1 MSNWGDLNS
10 LVFGTPSCWLNA
22 MRKCL
27 LFCFFIGWVVCS
39 LQATQTDAAREL
51 ICRVTHNVS
60 FPVSLKIS
68 KQGNDT
74 YYHYAVT
81 DGVLSITAS
90 DNVSL
95 CRGFYD
101 YVKSNGWGLYTWSGN
116 NMQLPVCLPEHDSVA
131 VISPFANH
139 YYFNV
144 CTYGYTMPYW
154 NWERWE
160 KEIDW
165 MALHGVNMPL
175 ALVGYE
181 AILARV
187 WEKMGLTD
195 EEINSYFVGPAHLPW
210 MRMGNICGVDGPLDA
225 DWHADQIALQHKIL
239 DRMRSLG
246 MKPICPGF
254 AGFITEAFKRLYP
267 DLKIVET
274 HWGGAF
280 HNWMVSPAEPLF
292 SEISEA
298 FIHEWEKEFGKC
310 GYYLVDSFNE
320 MDIPFPEKGKPARYE
335 MAADYGEKVYQS
347 IRKANKEAVW
357 VMQGWMFGYQRHIWD
372 VETLGALV
380 SRVPDQKLMLLD
392 LAVDYNKHFWH
403 SEVNWEYYHGFFN
416 KQWVY
421 SVIPNMGG
429 KTGMTGVLDFYAN
442 GHLDALQSVRR
453 GNLVAQGCAPEGIEN
468 NEVVYELV
476 TDAGWSNEKIDIRR
490 WLYDYSRNRYGQVP
504 ASLTMYWEL
513 LLKSVYGTFT
523 DHPRFNW
530 QFRPGS
536 VNDGSICMNEDYF
549 AALEQFAASADSL
562 SSSNFYLTDLC
573 EMMAHY
579 LGGKSEILIKQID
592 QEYLLGDT
600 VQAQFLQKRFE
611 TLMLGMDILLRQH
624 PNLRLDRWVE
634 FATGHAQNEI
644 QKRRY
649 ETNAKRIVTVWGPP
663 VDDYSA
669 RIWSGLVKDYY
680 LERWKRYFE
689 ARESG
694 KQIDLSKW
702 ELSWVEQEWKK
713 PVNPEKLDI
722 VDFSRRMLALS
733 RDIKAGDVV
742 LNRSNLLATWNLK
755 AQEEKIVELMVPA
768 RILGRL
774 TKVTLECLRGEGLE
788 AEGFELVADGVK
800 VALSNEKKET
810 IDGKLSYQLSLPD
823 GMNANNGCQL
833 RLKLKSGAQRLAGVV
848 LYAK

>member
-1 MSNWGDLNS
+1 MKLYFRT
-10 LVFGTPSCWLNA
+10 LFGTSFLMACV
-22 MRKCL
+22 L
-27 LFCFFIGWVVCS
+27 LGQVQIV
-39 LQATQTDAAREL
+39 QAARNCSRITNAALEL
-51 ICRVTHNVS
+51 IRRVTHEVP

-68 KQGNDT
+68 KQGKDT
-74 YYHYAVT
+74 YYHYAVNN
-81 DGVLSITAS
+81 GVLSITAS

-101 YVKSNGWGLYTWSGN
+101 YVKTNGWGLYTWSGN
-116 NMQLPVCLPEHDSVA
+116 NMQLPTRLSEQEKVA
-131 VISPFANH
+131 VISPFPNH

-154 NWERWE
+154 DWSRWE
-160 KEIDW
+160 QEIDW

-181 AILARV
+181 AILSRV
-187 WEKMGLTD
+187 WKKMGLTE

-210 MRMGNICGVDGPLDA
+210 MRMGNISGVDGPLDA
-225 DWHADQIALQHKIL
+225 NWHADQIALQHKIL
-239 DRMRSLG
+239 NRMRSLG

-254 AGFITEAFKRLYP
+254 SGFITEAFKRLYP
-267 DLKIVET
+267 DLNIVET

-280 HNWMVSPAEPLF
+280 HNWMISPTEPLF
-292 SEISEA
+292 SEILEA
-298 FIHEWEKEFGKC
+298 FIHEWEKEFGRC
-310 GYYLVDSFNE
+310 DYYLVDSFNE
-320 MDIPFPEKGKPARYE
+320 MDIPFPEKGNPARYE
-335 MAADYGEKVYQS
+335 MAANYGDEVYQA

-403 SEVNWEYYHGFFN
+403 SEVNWEYYSGFFN

-429 KTGMTGVLDFYAN
+429 KTGLTGVLDFYAN
-442 GHLDALQSVRR
+442 GHLDALQSANR

-468 NEVVYELV
+468 NEVIYELI
-476 TDAGWSNEKIDIRR
+476 TDAGWRREKMDVRS

-504 ASLTMYWEL
+504 ALLKAYWEH

-530 QFRPGS
+530 QFRPGR
-536 VNDGSICMNEDYF
+536 VKNGSINMNEDYF
-549 AALEQFAASADSL
+549 TALEQFVASADSL
-562 SSSNFYLTDLC
+562 SSSDYYRNDLC

-592 QEYLLGDT
+592 QEYMLGDT
-600 VQAQFLQKRFE
+600 VQAQFLRKRFE
-611 TLMLGMDILLRQH
+611 TLMLGMDIMLRHH
-624 PNLRLDRWVE
+624 PNLRLDRWVN
-634 FATGHAQNEI
+634 FASSHAHNAV
-644 QKRRY
+644 QKKRY

-680 LERWKRYFE
+680 LERWKRYFD

-694 KQIDLSKW
+694 KSVDLAAW
-702 ELSWVEQEWKK
+702 EVAWVEQDWQQPME
-713 PVNPEKLDI
+713 PEPLDV

-733 RDIKAGDVV
+733 KDIAACDVV
-742 LNRSNLLATWNLK
+742 LNRPDLLATWSLTAHEGKVIEMTVSASIVSQLK
-755 AQEEKIVELMVPA
+755 GISLN
-768 RILGRL
+768 
-774 TKVTLECLRGEGLE
+774 CLRGEGLE

-800 VALSNEKKET
+800 VASSDEKKKAV
-810 IDGKLSYQLSLPD
+810 DGKLSYVVMLPTTL
-823 GMNANNGCQL
+823 NANNGCQL
-833 RLKLKSGAQRLAGVV
+833 RLKLKSGAQRIAGTL
-848 LYAK
+848 LYVN